1 MRQMRTSTPPAAPPM
16 IAPSCV
22 LVSPSA
28 AADDDVA
35 VGVDIEDRE
44 SLCETDNDAVSVIA
58 GILWE
63 VEVGTSAVVDVGVSP
78 MSFEKSPVKTAVPPV
93 DNTMTDPEPV
103 STFPIRVKNEVRSSE
118 RAKLHRIEVWYLKI
132 SQMESSP

>member
-1 MRQMRTSTPPAAPPM
+1 M
-16 IAPSCV
+16 IAPSWV

-28 AADDDVA
+28 VADDDVA

-44 SLCETDNDAVSVIA
+44 SLCETDGNAVSVLV

-63 VEVGTSAVVDVGVSP
+63 VEVGKNAVVDVGVSP

-93 DNTMTDPEPV
+93 DSTMTDPEPV
-103 STFPIRVKNEVRSSE
+103 STLPIRVKNEVRSFE
-118 RAKLHRIEVWYLKI
+118 KAMLHRIEVWYLKI